1 VAKEPLSETEM
12 QQLLADAE
20 RLIVRLKQFLHQ
32 QGAMEE

>member
-1 VAKEPLSETEM
+1 M

-32 QGAMEE
+32 QGAIEE